1 MPLVDLRMAGGGDT
15 VTRNQLS
22 VVIVNQHMADALGG
36 SEIQC
41 DLIARGLMERG
52 HRVTYIAVGGT
63 TSWAYETPYPVVPVA
78 PTATEIADACLRF
91 SPDVVYWR
99 FNKHCFADAVKP
111 IHRAGVPVVFSVSHV
126 RDVSRWYLQPG
137 FQRRLRL
144 RTIRRALKETYR
156 LFREHRGFDCVAGLV
171 TNNPDY
177 LGRVPVAVQEY
188 IPNSMST
195 AAEAFEWPRPYCVWV
210 ANVKARKQPERY
222 VELARALAD
231 GGTDFLMVGKIQDTR
246 YRPLLS
252 PENVPPNFHYLG
264 EKSLPQVNGILASSL
279 FLVHTCLPEGFSNN
293 MIQAWLQARPVVSLA
308 FDPAGLIVS
317 QGLGF
322 YAAGNMSLFVD
333 QTRRLIDDAR
343 LRGEIGARANAFASR
358 SFSAE
363 KNIDRLADLLQR
375 VAAARLHGDRRV

>member
-1 MPLVDLRMAGGGDT
+1 MLDSRTAGGGGT
-15 VTRNQLS
+15 VTCNHLS
-22 VVIVNQHMADALGG
+22 VAIVNQHVADALGG

-52 HRVTYIAVGGT
+52 HRVTYLAVGGAAGR
-63 TSWAYETPYPVVPVA
+63 AYNTPYLVTPVA
-78 PTATEIADACLRF
+78 RTAPAIADACLRV

-99 FNKHCFADAVKP
+99 FNKHCFADAVEP
-111 IHRAGVPVVFSVSHV
+111 IHRAGIPLVFSVSHV

-137 FQRRLRL
+137 FWRGLRL
-144 RTIRRALKETYR
+144 RTVRRALKESYR

-195 AAEAFEWPRPYCVWV
+195 AAEPFEWPRPFCLWV

-222 VELARALAD
+222 VELARALSD
-231 GGTDFLMVGKIQDTR
+231 SGTDFLMVGKIQDTR
-246 YRPLLS
+246 YRALLS
-252 PENVPPNFHYLG
+252 RENAPPNFRYLG
-264 EKSLPQVNGILASSL
+264 ERSLEEVNGILASSL

-293 MIQAWLQARPVVSLA
+293 MIQAWLQGRAVVSLA

-317 QGLGF
+317 HGLGF
-322 YAAGNMSLFVD
+322 YAAGNMSAFVD
-333 QTRRLIDDAR
+333 QTRHLIDDER
-343 LRGEIGARANAFASR
+343 LRCEIGARARAFGS
-358 SFSAE
+358 SNFSAE
-363 KNIDRLADLLQR
+363 KNIDRLADLLRR
-375 VAAARLHGDRRV
+375 VAAGCSLGDRRA